1 MGAERPRTTSA
12 LNDGLMG
19 RTMGC
24 GLTGWMSENNTGL
37 RLRAVAAGRR
47 AGPAQG
53 RRSSPSRRRIRRI
66 PGPPTSA
73 RFLDRPAG
81 IAGAASPAPT
91 RRFAR
96 HVRSWTP
103 WRVAPAPSDAEESD
117 AEDPGAENS
126 GAANSWAVITRASF
140 LAPRFLGPRIAG
152 AGCSRIVVV
161 RAPGVANGTCPC
173 PSAPPLDRM
182 AGGDGPGECH
192 LQARFAI
199 FIPLGRC
206 STRRT
211 RLKSN
216 RTVGAPRPRDGPKI
230 KRSTDGNR
238 TG

>member
-24 GLTGWMSENNTGL
+24 GLTGGMSENNTGL

-66 PGPPTSA
+66 AGPPTSA

-117 AEDPGAENS
+117 AEDPGAEDPGAENS
-126 GAANSWAVITRASF
+126 GPANSWAVITRASF
-140 LAPRFLGPRIAG
+140 LAHAG
-152 AGCSRIVVV
+152 FWAPGSLEPVAHASSWCGHPASRMG
-161 RAPGVANGTCPC
+161 RAPARVHRRWIVWPVEM
-173 PSAPPLDRM
+173 D
-182 AGGDGPGECH
+182 PGECH

-199 FIPLGRC
+199 FIP
-206 STRRT
+206 
-211 RLKSN
+211 
-216 RTVGAPRPRDGPKI
+216 
-230 KRSTDGNR
+230 
-238 TG
+238 